1 MSEEP
6 ENLDKLF
13 SELAGSVSMSPL
25 DAQAHEMHE
34 MFLSL
39 MRVGFSEKQALFIIS
54 MAVISLDSG
63 EDDGDEEIIIT
74 SDYHP
79 SDKDGSTGNSER
91 HSSTAS
97 PSDTEEDLDDDDENE
112 EFSS

>member
-13 SELAGSVSMSPL
+13 SELAGSATMSPL
-25 DAQAHEMHE
+25 DAQSHEMHE

-54 MAVISLDSG
+54 MAVISLDVG
-63 EDDGDEEIIIT
+63 EGDDEEIIIT
-74 SDYHP
+74 SDHP
-79 SDKDGSTGNSER
+79 SNRDGFMGTTDR

-97 PSDTEEDLDDDDENE
+97 ELDEEDLDDE
-112 EFSS
+112 EDKDSSL

>member
-13 SELAGSVSMSPL
+13 SELAGSATMSPL
-25 DAQAHEMHE
+25 DAQSHEMHE

-54 MAVISLDSG
+54 MAVISLDVG
-63 EDDGDEEIIIT
+63 EGDDEEIIIT
-74 SDYHP
+74 SDHP
-79 SDKDGSTGNSER
+79 SNRDPER

-97 PSDTEEDLDDDDENE
+97 EPEEDLDDEEDED
-112 EFSS
+112 SSL

>member
-13 SELAGSVSMSPL
+13 SELAGSATMSPL
-25 DAQAHEMHE
+25 DAQSHEMHE

-54 MAVISLDSG
+54 MAVISLDVG
-63 EDDGDEEIIIT
+63 EGDDEEITIT
-74 SDYHP
+74 SDHP
-79 SDKDGSTGNSER
+79 SNRDGFMGTTDR

-97 PSDTEEDLDDDDENE
+97 ESEDDLEDEEDED
-112 EFSS
+112 SSL